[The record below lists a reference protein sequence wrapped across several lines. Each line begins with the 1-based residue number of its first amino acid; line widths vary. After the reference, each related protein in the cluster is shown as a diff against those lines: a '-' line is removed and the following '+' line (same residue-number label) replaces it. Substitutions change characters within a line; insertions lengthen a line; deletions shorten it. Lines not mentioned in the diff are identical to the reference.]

1 MRPKNLPVSIAPAPI
16 NSKSTPPPKAPPTPT
31 TGVCIICNL
40 SSSAPSATQPG
51 ADININLKEMPQV
64 TGCTLSQLRDQ
75 VIERVGSHLSTLEST
90 VRIFRAARVELAEG
104 VCTFDSR
111 AFATH
116 LLNGHLGNL
125 GNAEGIICTMHHSEL
140 LRAAEVK
147 AAGALP
153 CAICGEKP
161 TLSGGDEVRSLAP
174 FIVHHQNMQDGNDN
188 GNSNILCDTA
198 MGIMRGANL
207 LLNEQE
213 KVANFIHH
221 FHAFL
226 EKEFACSACHRAL
239 EEKL

>member
-1 MRPKNLPVSIAPAPI
+1 
-16 NSKSTPPPKAPPTPT
+16 
-31 TGVCIICNL
+31 
-40 SSSAPSATQPG
+40 
-51 ADININLKEMPQV
+51 V